1 MGLMKNLGD
10 ARAEAKR
17 YNAARRRA
25 ARLAGDDSSR
35 LIRLETIS
43 ETERYEVAKDA
54 DRLTAFNKAVEQW
67 AERVTSQLRATIAS
81 RSLRIARELHPNLY
95 TDRYGLVNRVGFSF
109 PRHGIYIHRGAYKG
123 HGGFIGSKW
132 EMLKRVGGQE
142 VSTGIVRHTNPDSLG
157 KQGTGARRPFQWFD
171 SVIRNR
177 IGELEA
183 VVLDYFDTMVIDATN
198 IYINR

>member
-10 ARAEAKR
+10 ARADARR

-43 ETERYEVAKDA
+43 ETERYQLAQDA
-54 DRLTAFNKAVEQW
+54 DRVTAFNKAVEQW
-67 AERVTSQLRATIAS
+67 AQRVTTQLRATIAS

-109 PRHGIYIHRGAYKG
+109 PRHGIYIHKGAYKG

-171 SVIRNR
+171 PVIRNR

>member
-25 ARLAGDDSSR
+25 ARLAGDDASR

-43 ETERYEVAKDA
+43 ETERYQLAQDA
-54 DRLTAFNKAVEQW
+54 DRVTAFNKAVEQW
-67 AERVTSQLRATIAS
+67 AQLVTTQLRATIAS

-109 PRHGIYIHRGAYKG
+109 PRYGIYIHKGAYKG

-132 EMLKRVGGQE
+132 EQLKRVGGRE

-198 IYINR
+198 IYINK

>member
-10 ARAEAKR
+10 ARAEARR

-25 ARLAGDDSSR
+25 ARMAGDDASR
-35 LIRLETIS
+35 LIRLETVS
-43 ETERYEVAKDA
+43 EVERYNVAKDA

-67 AERVTSQLRATIAS
+67 AQRVTSRLRATIAS
-81 RSLRIARELHPNLY
+81 RSLRIARELHANLY

-109 PRHGIYIHRGAYKG
+109 PRHGIYIHKGAYKG

-157 KQGTGARRPFQWFD
+157 QQGTGARRPFQWFD
-171 SVIRNR
+171 PVIRNR

-198 IYINR
+198 IYVNK

>member
-10 ARAEAKR
+10 ARADARR

-25 ARLAGDDSSR
+25 ARLAGDDTTR

-43 ETERYEVAKDA
+43 ETERYQLAQDA
-54 DRLTAFNKAVEQW
+54 DRVTAFNKAVEQW

-109 PRHGIYIHRGAYKG
+109 PRHGIYIHKGAYKG

-142 VSTGIVRHTNPDSLG
+142 VSTGIIRHTNPDSLG
-157 KQGTGARRPFQWFD
+157 KQGTGARRPFRWFD
-171 SVIRNR
+171 PIIRNR

>member
-10 ARAEAKR
+10 ARADAKR
-17 YNAARRRA
+17 YNAAKRRA
-25 ARLAGDDSSR
+25 ARLAGDDTSR

-43 ETERYEVAKDA
+43 ETERYQLAQDA
-54 DRLTAFNKAVEQW
+54 DRVTAFNKAVEQW
-67 AERVTSQLRATIAS
+67 AQRVTPQLRATIAS

-109 PRHGIYIHRGAYKG
+109 PRYGIYIHKGAYKG

-132 EMLKRVGGQE
+132 EMLKRVGGRE

-157 KQGTGARRPFQWFD
+157 KQGTGARRPFPWFD
-171 SVIRNR
+171 PVIRNR

>member
-43 ETERYEVAKDA
+43 ETECYQLAQDA
-54 DRLTAFNKAVEQW
+54 DRVTAFNKAVEQW
-67 AERVTSQLRATIAS
+67 TQRVTSQLRATIAS
-81 RSLRIARELHPNLY
+81 RSLRIARELHANLY

-109 PRHGIYIHRGAYKG
+109 PRHGIYIHKGAYKG

-132 EMLKRVGGQE
+132 EQLKRVGGRE

-171 SVIRNR
+171 PVIRNR

-198 IYINR
+198 IYINK

>member
-10 ARAEAKR
+10 ARADARR

-43 ETERYEVAKDA
+43 ETERYQLAKDA

-67 AERVTSQLRATIAS
+67 AQRVTTQLRATIAS

-109 PRHGIYIHRGAYKG
+109 PRHGIYIHKGAYKG

-132 EMLKRVGGQE
+132 EQLKRVGGQE

-157 KQGTGARRPFQWFD
+157 KQGTGARQPFPWFD

>member
-1 MGLMKNLGD
+1 MKNLGD

>member
-10 ARAEAKR
+10 ARADAKR
-17 YNAARRRA
+17 YNAAKRRA

-43 ETERYEVAKDA
+43 ETERYQLAQDA
-54 DRLTAFNKAVEQW
+54 DRVTAFNKAVEQW
-67 AERVTSQLRATIAS
+67 AQRVTTQLRATIAS

-109 PRHGIYIHRGAYKG
+109 PRHGIYIHKGAYKG

-171 SVIRNR
+171 PVIRNR
-177 IGELEA
+177 IGELEDI
-183 VVLDYFDTMVIDATN
+183 VLDYFDTMVIDATN
-198 IYINR
+198 IYINK

>member
-1 MGLMKNLGD
+1 MELMKNLGD

-43 ETERYEVAKDA
+43 ETERYEAAKDA
-54 DRLTAFNKAVEQW
+54 DRVTAFNKAVEQW

-81 RSLRIARELHPNLY
+81 RSLRIARELHANLY

-109 PRHGIYIHRGAYKG
+109 PRHGIYIHKGAYKG

-132 EMLKRVGGQE
+132 EQLKRVGGKE

-171 SVIRNR
+171 PVIRNR

>member
-10 ARAEAKR
+10 ARAEARR

-25 ARLAGDDSSR
+25 ARMAGDDASR
-35 LIRLETIS
+35 LIRLETVS
-43 ETERYEVAKDA
+43 EVERYNVAKDA

-67 AERVTSQLRATIAS
+67 AQRVTSQLRATIAS
-81 RSLRIARELHPNLY
+81 RSLRIARELHANLY

-109 PRHGIYIHRGAYKG
+109 PRHGIYIHKGAYKG

-171 SVIRNR
+171 PVIRNR

-198 IYINR
+198 IYVNK

>member
-43 ETERYEVAKDA
+43 EVERYEVAKDA
-54 DRLTAFNKAVEQW
+54 DRVTAFNKAVEQW
-67 AERVTSQLRATIAS
+67 AQRVTGQLRATIAS

-109 PRHGIYIHRGAYKG
+109 PRHGIYIHKGAYKG

-132 EMLKRVGGQE
+132 KQLKRVGGRE

-157 KQGTGARRPFQWFD
+157 KQGTGARRPFPWFD

-198 IYINR
+198 IYVNR

>member
-1 MGLMKNLGD
+1 MKNLGD
-10 ARAEAKR
+10 ARAEARR

-25 ARLAGDDSSR
+25 ARMAGDDASR
-35 LIRLETIS
+35 LIRLETVS
-43 ETERYEVAKDA
+43 EVERYNVAKDA

-67 AERVTSQLRATIAS
+67 AQRVTSRLRATIAS
-81 RSLRIARELHPNLY
+81 RSLRIARELHANLY

-109 PRHGIYIHRGAYKG
+109 PRHGIYIHKGAYKG

-171 SVIRNR
+171 PVIRNR

-198 IYINR
+198 IYVNK

>member
-1 MGLMKNLGD
+1 MGD
-10 ARAEAKR
+10 ARAEARR

-25 ARLAGDDSSR
+25 ARMAGDDASR
-35 LIRLETIS
+35 LIRLETVS
-43 ETERYEVAKDA
+43 EVERYNVAKDA

-67 AERVTSQLRATIAS
+67 AQRVTSRLRATIAS
-81 RSLRIARELHPNLY
+81 RSLRIARELHANLY

-109 PRHGIYIHRGAYKG
+109 PRHGIYIHKGAYKG

-171 SVIRNR
+171 PVIRNR

-198 IYINR
+198 IYVNK

>member
-1 MGLMKNLGD
+1 MKNLGD
-10 ARAEAKR
+10 ARADARR

-43 ETERYEVAKDA
+43 ETERYQLAQDA
-54 DRLTAFNKAVEQW
+54 DRVTAFNKAVEQW
-67 AERVTSQLRATIAS
+67 AQRVTTQLRATIAS

-109 PRHGIYIHRGAYKG
+109 PRHGIYIHKGAYKG

-171 SVIRNR
+171 PVIRNR

>member
-1 MGLMKNLGD
+1 M
-10 ARAEAKR
+10 
-17 YNAARRRA
+17 
-25 ARLAGDDSSR
+25 
-35 LIRLETIS
+35 
-43 ETERYEVAKDA
+43 
-54 DRLTAFNKAVEQW
+54 TAFNKAVEQW
-67 AERVTSQLRATIAS
+67 TQRVTSQLRATIAS
-81 RSLRIARELHPNLY
+81 RSLRIARELHANLY

-109 PRHGIYIHRGAYKG
+109 PRHGIYIHKGAYKG

-132 EMLKRVGGQE
+132 EQLKRVGGRE

-171 SVIRNR
+171 PVIRNR

-198 IYINR
+198 IYINK